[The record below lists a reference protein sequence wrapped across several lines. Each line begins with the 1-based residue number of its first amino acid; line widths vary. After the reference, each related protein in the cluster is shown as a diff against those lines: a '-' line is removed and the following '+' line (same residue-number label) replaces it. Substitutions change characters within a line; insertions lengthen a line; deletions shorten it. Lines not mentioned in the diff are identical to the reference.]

1 MSHQDEDIVDVLW
14 RHYPRIFEKIIE
26 YLDEQENQ

>member
-14 RHYPRIFEKIIE
+14 RDFPEIFEKIIE